1 MQKKE
6 LRKKYKELRKTI
18 DSEKLEDLSLAI
30 ANNCLQLPI
39 WDFENYHLFLSI
51 TEHQEVD
58 TEFLLQ
64 ILSGKDKNVIL
75 SRSDFE
81 TRKMNHVLL
90 TDNLKIVKNE
100 WNIPE
105 PVNGIPISD
114 KMIDVV
120 FIPLLAY
127 DKNGN
132 RVGYGK
138 GFYDLFLSKCKK
150 DVIKVGLSL
159 FEPEEKIEDVFE
171 NDIALNYC
179 VTPNKIYEFNSKI
192 EQ

>member
-1 MQKKE
+1 YKKE

-18 DSEKLEDLSLAI
+18 DSQELEGLSLSI

-39 WDFENYHLFLSI
+39 WDLENYHLFLSI
-51 TEHQEVD
+51 VEHKEID

-75 SRSDFE
+75 SRSDLQSLNM
-81 TRKMNHVLL
+81 KHVLL

-105 PVNGIPISD
+105 TVNGIQIAD
-114 KMIDVV
+114 ELIDVV

-127 DKNGN
+127 DKKGN

-138 GFYDLFLSKCKK
+138 GFYDLF
-150 DVIKVGLSL
+150 
-159 FEPEEKIEDVFE
+159 
-171 NDIALNYC
+171 
-179 VTPNKIYEFNSKI
+179 
-192 EQ
+192 

>member
-1 MQKKE
+1 MNKKE
-6 LRKKYKELRKTI
+6 LRKKYKDLRKTLNENEI
-18 DSEKLEDLSLAI
+18 EDLSLAI
-30 ANNCLQLPI
+30 ANQTLKLPI
-39 WDFENYHLFLSI
+39 WNFENYHLFLTI
-51 TEHQEVD
+51 TEHREVD

-81 TRKMNHVLL
+81 TREMNHVLL

-105 PVNGIPISD
+105 PVGGIPIANE
-114 KMIDVV
+114 MIDVV

-127 DKNGN
+127 DKKGN
-132 RVGYGK
+132 RIGYGK

-150 DVIKVGLSL
+150 EVVKIGLSF
-159 FEPEEKIEDVFE
+159 FEPEEEIQDVFE
-171 NDIALNYC
+171 SDIALDYC
-179 VTPNKIYEFNSKI
+179 VTPNTIYNFKS
-192 EQ
+192 

>member
-6 LRKKYKELRKTI
+6 LRKKYKELRKNI
-18 DSEKLEDLSLAI
+18 DSEKLEELSLMI
-30 ANNCLQLPI
+30 ANKCLQLPI
-39 WDFENYHLFLSI
+39 WNFENYHLFLSI
-51 TEHQEVD
+51 TEHKEVD

-81 TRKMNHVLL
+81 TRQMNHVLL
-90 TDNLKIVKNE
+90 TDNLKIIKNQ

-105 PVNGIPISD
+105 PVNGIPIAD
-114 KMIDVV
+114 ELIDVV

-150 DVIKVGLSL
+150 NVIKVGLSL

-179 VTPNKIYEFNSKI
+179 VTPNKIYEFDSKNK
-192 EQ
+192 E

>member
-18 DSEKLEDLSLAI
+18 DSEKLEELSLAI

-39 WDFENYHLFLSI
+39 WNFENYHLFLSI
-51 TEHQEVD
+51 TEHREVD

-81 TRKMNHVLL
+81 AREMNHVLL
-90 TDNLKIVKNE
+90 TDNLKIAKNE

-105 PVNGIPISD
+105 PVGGIPIAD
-114 KMIDVV
+114 EMIDVV

-127 DKNGN
+127 DKKGN

-150 DVIKVGLSL
+150 DVVKIGLSF
-159 FEPEEKIEDVFE
+159 FESEEEIQDVFE
-171 NDIALNYC
+171 NDIALDYC
-179 VTPNKIYEFNSKI
+179 VTPNTIYKF
-192 EQ
+192 

>member
-6 LRKKYKELRKTI
+6 LRKKYKEFRKNI
-18 DSEKLEDLSLAI
+18 DSEKLEELSLMI

-39 WDFENYHLFLSI
+39 WNLENYHLFLSI
-51 TEHQEVD
+51 IEHKEVD

-81 TRKMNHVLL
+81 TRQMNHVLL
-90 TDNLKIVKNE
+90 TDNLKIIKNQ

-105 PVNGIPISD
+105 PVNGIPIAD
-114 KMIDVV
+114 ELIDVV

-150 DVIKVGLSL
+150 NVIKVGLSL

-179 VTPNKIYEFNSKI
+179 VTPNKIYEFDSKNK
-192 EQ
+192 E

>member
-6 LRKKYKELRKTI
+6 LRKKYKELRKAI

-30 ANNCLQLPI
+30 ANNCLQLSI

-51 TEHQEVD
+51 IEHREVD

-75 SRSDFE
+75 SHSDFE

-114 KMIDVV
+114 EMIDVV

-150 DVIKVGLSL
+150 NVIKVGLSL